1 MIDLKGKVAVV
12 FGLANK
18 RSIAWGIAQKLS
30 EAGATL
36 AICYQNER
44 LKKEADALIPEL
56 RDAKAYQ
63 CDVSV
68 DAEIDSLFATLK
80 ETYGTLHTI
89 VHAVAF
95 APADAI
101 KNDFLLTTREDFRIA
116 QDVSVYSLIAVSR
129 AAVPL
134 MTEGGSILTLTY
146 YGSTKVFPN
155 YNVMGVAK
163 AGLEAAVRYL
173 AASLGAKNIRVNAI
187 SAGPIKTLAARGIG
201 DFSKEV
207 AAWVDG
213 IKAKSDIR
221 IPIFVVYGDVDSA
234 ASTDATIP
242 AGDVLQ
248 HAIDNVKKY
257 NHISTKDRIE
267 TYNSGYTAPYDVLVP
282 GAKVVRAGADN
293 RYPQGRFKVYTYTS
307 DDAKPL
313 NLFSLTWVADLSHG
327 GDAREALCLVPC
339 GAGDGVL
346 VDVQEPAVLDD
357 RPTVDEGER
366 DRGRRLKGTLLHPI
380 FSLCFGRLFG
390 PLLGALVALV
400 LLGMPVVVQA
410 VMPAACECM
419 HEVSSA
425 PQPCSEHSPT
435 PCKGFAAACQGAM
448 SCLSISSLPGQEI
461 STAAWLE
468 VSRVTYSGGN
478 FIPYGR
484 SAKPLLG
491 PPITI

>member
-56 RDAKAYQ
+56 KDAKAYQ

-68 DAEIDSLFATLK
+68 DAEIDTLFATLK

-101 KNDFLLTTREDFRIA
+101 KNDFLLTSRDDFRIA
-116 QDVSVYSLIAVSR
+116 HDVSVYSLIAVAR

-163 AGLEAAVRYL
+163 AALEATVRYL

-201 DFSKEV
+201 DFSKILDAVTERAPLHRNVDQLEV
-207 AAWVDG
+207 GGTALFLSSDLASG
-213 IKAKSDIR
+213 ITGEV
-221 IPIFVVYGDVDSA
+221 IFVD
-234 ASTDATIP
+234 
-242 AGDVLQ
+242 
-248 HAIDNVKKY
+248 
-257 NHISTKDRIE
+257 
-267 TYNSGYTAPYDVLVP
+267 
-282 GAKVVRAGADN
+282 
-293 RYPQGRFKVYTYTS
+293 
-307 DDAKPL
+307 
-313 NLFSLTWVADLSHG
+313 
-327 GDAREALCLVPC
+327 C
-339 GAGDGVL
+339 G
-346 VDVQEPAVLDD
+346 
-357 RPTVDEGER
+357 
-366 DRGRRLKGTLLHPI
+366 
-380 FSLCFGRLFG
+380 F
-390 PLLGALVALV
+390 
-400 LLGMPVVVQA
+400 
-410 VMPAACECM
+410 
-419 HEVSSA
+419 
-425 PQPCSEHSPT
+425 
-435 PCKGFAAACQGAM
+435 
-448 SCLSISSLPGQEI
+448 
-461 STAAWLE
+461 
-468 VSRVTYSGGN
+468 N
-478 FIPYGR
+478 
-484 SAKPLLG
+484 
-491 PPITI
+491 ITGL